1 MTIVLISTP
10 AIVLVSPTS
19 LVSSS
24 SLFAILTDKDGTT
37 MEFGVLKLTDGTCGF
52 GWFLVDDNATS
63 LGTAIISFEDIS
75 LRIIRAKWKS
85 YEIMLQVTSVKS

>member
-19 LVSSS
+19 LVSS

-37 MEFGVLKLTDGTCGF
+37 MEFGVLKLTDGTSGF
-52 GWFLVDDNATS
+52 GWFLVDDNATA

-75 LRIIRAKWKS
+75 LLIIGEKWKR
-85 YEIMLQVTSVKS
+85 YEIMLLVTSVKS